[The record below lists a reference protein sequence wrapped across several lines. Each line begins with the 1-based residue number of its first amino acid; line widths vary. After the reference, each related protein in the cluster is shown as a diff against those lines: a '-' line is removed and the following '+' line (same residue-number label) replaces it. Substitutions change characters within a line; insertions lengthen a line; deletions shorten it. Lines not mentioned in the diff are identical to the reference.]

1 VRERNATRE
10 VVSMQDESRGSLVTA
25 AQAAAVV
32 NRSVEGVRQAI
43 RTHGLEEDYRAGK
56 RRFRVDLDDMIALYK
71 RIGR

>member
-10 VVSMQDESRGSLVTA
+10 VVSMQDESRGSLVTV

-43 RTHGLEEDYRAGK
+43 RTHGLEKDYRAGK